1 MYLTTNKKER
11 CVMARIRRQRRL
23 YQANFTLKEY
33 GSWKAARAAAAK
45 WVSNLA
51 KNLPPP
57 LTSKDRLTP
66 RNNSGVVGVFRHR
79 EVHRKPNGRKAVY
92 YSWVARW
99 PGCPSRGGVKW
110 SVRRFGEDD
119 GFVLAVLSRRMEIEG
134 RDRVLAALKEAK
146 DKDEFT
152 RLLALRKH

>member
-11 CVMARIRRQRRL
+11 CVMARIRRQRQL
-23 YQANFTLKEY
+23 HQANFTLREY
-33 GSWKAARAAAAK
+33 GNWKAARAAAAK

-51 KNLPPP
+51 RNLPPP
-57 LTSKDRLTP
+57 LTSKDCLTT
-66 RNNSGVVGVFRHR
+66 RNKSGVVGVYRHR

-99 PGCPSRGGVKW
+99 PGCKTRGGVKW

-119 GFVLAVLSRRMEIEG
+119 GFVLAVLARRMEVES
-134 RDRVLAALKEAK
+134 RDRVLAALKEAR
-146 DKDEFT
+146 DTEEYT
-152 RLLALRKH
+152 QLLALRKC